1 MKNNNLITNNAIFSV
16 FLIILF
22 LFTDT
27 NHENPPRVLKIEK
40 LLVHV

>member
-1 MKNNNLITNNAIFSV
+1 MKNNKLITNDAVFSV

-27 NHENPPRVLKIEK
+27 NPENPPRVLKIEK
-40 LLVHV
+40 LLVNV